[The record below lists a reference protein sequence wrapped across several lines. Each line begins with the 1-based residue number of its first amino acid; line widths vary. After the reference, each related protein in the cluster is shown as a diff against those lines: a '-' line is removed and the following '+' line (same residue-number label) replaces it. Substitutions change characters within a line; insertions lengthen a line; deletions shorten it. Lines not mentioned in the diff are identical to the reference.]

1 MSFAVRPI
9 GLVKSAFV
17 FRQTI
22 SSDATN
28 YVLRNAAITAGWDG
42 IVPLDAEVTVAS
54 GIVLSANSTSLYGFD
69 TGTGFPAGTTLKLI
83 MPGYVCGMGGA
94 GGNGAVGSPTAGA
107 AGGPALRAQHAIT
120 IDATGGVIAGGGG
133 GGGGAD
139 ARFAGNAAGGG
150 GGGRSGRTGPA
161 GGSKY
166 GTVGDSVAGSFSS
179 GGDGGYGVSGSGG
192 GGTGGTTSQGGNGTG
207 GDTIAGGGGGGGWGA
222 AGGNG
227 GRVAGGSGGSGG
239 AGGAAV
245 VGNSYITWINTGT
258 RYGAIT

>member
-54 GIVLSANSTSLYGFD
+54 GIVLSANSTGQYAFD
-69 TGTGFPAGTTLKLI
+69 TGVTFPAGTTLALI
-83 MPGYVCGMGGA
+83 NNGFVIGMGGA
-94 GGNGAVGSPTAGA
+94 GGNFAGSN
-107 AGGPALRAQHAIT
+107 GGPALRAQYAIS
-120 IDATGGVIAGGGG
+120 IDSAGGVIGGGG
-133 GGGGAD
+133 GGGGGGEYA
-139 ARFAGNAAGGG
+139 GG
-150 GGGRSGRTGPA
+150 GGGRSGRTNAA
-161 GGSKY
+161 GGDGGAS
-166 GTVGDSVAGSFSS
+166 GTFSS
-179 GGDGGYGVSGSGG
+179 GGSGGYGGAS
-192 GGTGGTTSQGGNGTG
+192 GGTTGPGGAGSEG
-207 GDTIAGGGGGGGWGA
+207 GGGGGGGWGA
-222 AGGNG
+222 SGGNTGYYAGGT
-227 GRVAGGSGGSGG
+227 
-239 AGGAAV
+239 GGAAV

>member
-54 GIVLSANSTSLYGFD
+54 GIVLSADSTSLYGFD

-94 GGNGAVGSPTAGA
+94 GGAMYTAGSN
-107 AGGPALRAQHAIT
+107 GGPALRAQYAIG
-120 IDATGGVIAGGGG
+120 IDAAGGVIGGGG
-133 GGGGAD
+133 GGGG
-139 ARFAGNAAGGG
+139 GSKGGG
-150 GGGRSGRTGPA
+150 GGGRSGRTNAA
-161 GGSKY
+161 GGVGVGANGES
-166 GTVGDSVAGSFSS
+166 GTFSS
-179 GGDGGYGVSGSGG
+179 GGSGGSGG
-192 GGTGGTTSQGGNGTG
+192 GAGGTTGPGG
-207 GDTIAGGGGGGGWGA
+207 AGSAFSGGGGGGWGA
-222 AGGNG
+222 
-227 GRVAGGSGGSGG
+227 SGGTAGSYVGG
-239 AGGAAV
+239 TGGAAV

-258 RYGAIT
+258 RYGDIT

>member
-94 GGNGAVGSPTAGA
+94 GGAAYTAGSN
-107 AGGPALRAQHAIT
+107 GGPALRAQYAIS
-120 IDATGGVIAGGGG
+120 IDAAGGVIGGGG
-133 GGGGAD
+133 GGGG
-139 ARFAGNAAGGG
+139 GSKGGG
-150 GGGRSGRTGPA
+150 GGGRSGRIDAA
-161 GGSKY
+161 GGVGAGANGAS
-166 GTVGDSVAGSFSS
+166 GTFSS
-179 GGDGGYGVSGSGG
+179 GGSGG
-192 GGTGGTTSQGGNGTG
+192 GGGGAGGTTGP
-207 GDTIAGGGGGGGWGA
+207 GDDGSSLVGGGGGGWGA
-222 AGGNG
+222 
-227 GRVAGGSGGSGG
+227 SGGTAGSYAGG